1 MKEIWK
7 NIDTYV
13 KIGFLTSLL
22 LIVISFFIPPVG
34 VVDGSVIAAVGEI
47 DGFASILVF
56 LYKLPQYIAAG
67 MSAKITRGETQI
79 ELSGKQKEGVE

>member
-7 NIDTYV
+7 SIDLYV
-13 KIGFLTSLL
+13 KIGFITSLL
-22 LIVISFFIPPVG
+22 LIVVSFFIPPVG

-56 LYKLPQYIAAG
+56 LYKLPQYITSG
-67 MSAKITRGETQI
+67 MSAKITRGDTTI
-79 ELSGKQKEGVE
+79 EVEGK